1 MVLQH
6 NRRSPSLSPPLFS
19 APGPDYQ
26 SILAIYNWYKGY
38 TLDKTKLGTK
48 TLLLG
53 NHLTNQ
59 KRGKRGVMQQ
69 LLGREVT
76 NGAFPWLQ
84 TILKQLE
91 EWQVIVSRDQ
101 LGETFEQLQHYSKR
115 DPGIKSSVCCTL
127 RFGLGLVFSWHGI
140 LSVILPLLA
149 AQFATLQTR
158 GKLGPVNSRKD
169 VWECYKGRETI
180 DLASLVT
187 IPETT
192 AGHVS
197 APVPFSFL
205 NANVAFFFTAL
216 CLPCFLRI
224 FSRHATGFLRT
235 TRQTNPYRTGSDQP
249 CNSLN
254 GWG

>member
-76 NGAFPWLQ
+76 NGAFPWPQ

-91 EWQVIVSRDQ
+91 ERQVIVSRDQ
-101 LGETFEQLQHYSKR
+101 LGDTFEQLQHYSKR

-127 RFGLGLVFSWHGI
+127 RFGLGLVFCFAWH
-140 LSVILPLLA
+140 
-149 AQFATLQTR
+149 T
-158 GKLGPVNSRKD
+158 
-169 VWECYKGRETI
+169 ECYF
-180 DLASLVT
+180 
-187 IPETT
+187 TT
-192 AGHVS
+192 ASCSIRH
-197 APVPFSFL
+197 
-205 NANVAFFFTAL
+205 FTNEGE
-216 CLPCFLRI
+216 
-224 FSRHATGFLRT
+224 TGT
-235 TRQTNPYRTGSDQP
+235 S
-249 CNSLN
+249 
-254 GWG
+254 